1 LTAMLMAILLLS
13 LAGIPPTFGFVGKL
27 YIFKAAIQTGNV
39 PLAVIGVI
47 ASVVAAFYYIRV
59 VVFMYMREPEPELG
73 IEGDVAG
80 STMYAIIASTV
91 FTLLFGI
98 APGTIIG
105 MARYTIERMLA

>member
-1 LTAMLMAILLLS
+1 
-13 LAGIPPTFGFVGKL
+13 
-27 YIFKAAIQTGNV
+27 
-39 PLAVIGVI
+39 
-47 ASVVAAFYYIRV
+47 
-59 VVFMYMREPEPELG
+59 LG